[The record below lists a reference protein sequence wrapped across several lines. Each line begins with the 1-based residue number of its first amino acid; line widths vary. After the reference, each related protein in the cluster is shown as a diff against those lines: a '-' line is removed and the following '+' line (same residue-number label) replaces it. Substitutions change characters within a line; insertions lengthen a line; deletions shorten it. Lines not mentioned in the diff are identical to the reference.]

1 MFELTIGSDT
11 PLNIATYDPE
21 TGELYLEFD
30 WDKMLDVNG
39 TWSNVRHIDAVTFDG
54 VAYPIIIHADD
65 GPRDENGAYIF
76 SMETM
81 ENTFTIDI
89 GTGHDAADG
98 TLEFGLSDREDG
110 TIELFTFQLEDEN
123 DTPVETPDGLVY
135 ALNVGGDEY
144 TATNGVTYEG
154 DALGDIRSYTTSDA
168 ISGTQDDTL
177 YQSER
182 SELSGGFTYEIAVE
196 NGTYDL
202 ELNFAEIWSG
212 AQNTGVRVMD
222 IYVEGALVIDDLDIA
237 DEAGYLAALDII
249 TQVTVSDG
257 ALTIEADGEVQN
269 AKLSAFSLW
278 ETEDTPTTATA
289 TATDD
294 PTLVYALNAGGGEYT
309 ATNGIVYQA
318 DNLDDVRSWSTS
330 ADIAGT
336 ADDTLYQTERSE
348 LAGAFTY
355 ETAVANG
362 TYDVELNFAEIWSG
376 AADAGVRVFDVY
388 VEDVLV
394 FDDLDIS
401 DEVGFAAAL
410 DLVGQVEVTDGSLTI
425 TTSQEA
431 ENAKLSGFSIW
442 EAEGQLS
449 STFEVGSLYDDL
461 SF

>member
-1 MFELTIGSDT
+1 MFELTVGSDT
-11 PLNIATYDPE
+11 PLDIATYDPE
-21 TGELYLEFD
+21 TGDLYLEFN
-30 WDKMLDVNG
+30 WDKMLDING

-54 VAYPIIIHADD
+54 DAYPIIIHADD

-76 SMETM
+76 TMETM
-81 ENTFTIDI
+81 NNIFTINI
-89 GTGHDAADG
+89 GAGLDPADG

-110 TIELFTFQLEDEN
+110 SIELFTFQLEDDE
-123 DTPVETPDGLVY
+123 DTPVDTPAGLVY
-135 ALNVGGDEY
+135 ALNVGGEEY
-144 TATNGVTYEG
+144 TATSGVTYEG
-154 DALGDIRSYTTSDA
+154 DALDDIRSYTTSNA
-168 ISGTQDDTL
+168 ISGTDDDTL

-222 IYVEGALVIDDLDIA
+222 IYVEGTLVIDDLDIA
-237 DEAGYLAALDII
+237 DEGGYLAALDII

-257 ALTIEADGEVQN
+257 ALTIEADGEMQN

-278 ETEDTPTTATA
+278 ETEETQATP
-289 TATDD
+289 TDD
-294 PTLVYALNAGGGEYT
+294 PTLVYALNAGGSAYT
-309 ATNGIVYQA
+309 AANGVVYQA
-318 DNLDDVRSWSTS
+318 DDLDGVRSWSTS
-330 ADIAGT
+330 AAIAGT
-336 ADDTLYQTERSE
+336 DDDTLYQTERSE
-348 LAGAFTY
+348 LSGGFTY

-362 TYDVELNFAEIWSG
+362 TYDVELNFAEIWG
-376 AADAGVRVFDVY
+376 VAADAGLRVFDVY
-388 VEDVLV
+388 VEDVLI
-394 FDDLDIS
+394 FNDLDIT

-410 DLVGQVEVTDGSLTI
+410 DLVGEVEVTDGSLTI
-425 TTSQEA
+425 TTSQEI

-442 EAEGQLS
+442 EAEGDLS